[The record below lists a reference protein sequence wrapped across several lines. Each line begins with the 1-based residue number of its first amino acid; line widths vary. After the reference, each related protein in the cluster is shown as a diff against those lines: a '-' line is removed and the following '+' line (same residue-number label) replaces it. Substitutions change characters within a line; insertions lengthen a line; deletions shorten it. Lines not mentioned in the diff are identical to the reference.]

1 MHTNMYGGKTAAGNT
16 HNGPRRRGSLW
27 KRPAWITA
35 LILLI
40 PVLGNHFVDGW
51 NWNLGGFVVAGIF
64 LFGTSLTYELVT
76 RKADTIAHRA
86 AVGIA
91 LAAALL
97 LVWMNAVWMSDA
109 IEIVGNE
116 NPVNAM
122 YFGVPIVG
130 IVGAAIARLR
140 ANGLARAMFAM
151 ALAQALVT
159 VIVLIIWLPQITFW
173 SPPEVRMFGLNAS
186 FAVLFVGSALLFQKA
201 ARGEPAPGA
210 V

>member
-1 MHTNMYGGKTAAGNT
+1 M
-16 HNGPRRRGSLW
+16 
-27 KRPAWITA
+27 
-35 LILLI
+35 I

-51 NWNLGGFVVAGIF
+51 NWAVGGFVVAGIF
-64 LFGTSLTYELVT
+64 LFGTSLTYELVS

-91 LAAALL
+91 LAVALL

-116 NPVNAM
+116 NPANAM

-140 ANGLARAMFAM
+140 PNGLARALFAI

-159 VIVLIIWLPQITFW
+159 VIVLIIWLPQITSW
-173 SPPEVRMFGLNAS
+173 APPVVRMFGLNAS
-186 FAVLFVGSALLFQKA
+186 FAMLFVGSALLFRKA

-210 V
+210 VGVETI

>member
-1 MHTNMYGGKTAAGNT
+1 MNTYLYGGKTAAGKT
-16 HNGPRRRGSLW
+16 QNGHRRRGSLW

-51 NWNLGGFVVAGIF
+51 KWNLGAFIVVGIL

-76 RKADTIAHRA
+76 RNADTIEHRA

-91 LAAALL
+91 LATALL

-109 IEIVGNE
+109 SEIAGKD
-116 NPVNAM
+116 NPANAM

-140 ANGLARAMFAM
+140 PNGMARALFAM
-151 ALAQALVT
+151 AIAQALVT
-159 VIVLIIWLPQITFW
+159 VIVLIIWLPQITSW
-173 SPPEVRMFGLNAS
+173 APPVVRMFGLNVF
-186 FAVLFVGSALLFQKA
+186 FALLFVGSAFKEYR
-201 ARGEPAPGA
+201 RGLSFRFE
-210 V
+210 

>member
-1 MHTNMYGGKTAAGNT
+1 MDTNLYGGRTAAGNT
-16 HNGPRRRGSLW
+16 QNGDRRRGSLW

-51 NWNLGGFVVAGIF
+51 NWNLGAFIVVGIF
-64 LFGTSLTYELVT
+64 LFGTGLTFELVT

-91 LAAALL
+91 LATALL

-109 IEIVGNE
+109 IEIVGKE
-116 NPVNAM
+116 NPANAM
-122 YFGVPIVG
+122 FFGVPIIG

-140 ANGLARAMFAM
+140 PNGMVRALFAM
-151 ALAQALVT
+151 AIAQALVT
-159 VIVLIIWLPQITFW
+159 VIVLIIWLPQITSW
-173 SPPEVRMFGLNAS
+173 APPVVRMFGLNAS
-186 FAVLFVGSALLFQKA
+186 FAMLFVGSALLFQKA
-201 ARGEPAPGA
+201 ARGELECAN
-210 V
+210 